1 MPSSA
6 LCTATLFFVCS
17 IGRGCYHDRAFWTA
31 RLRSAGLNKPEV
43 RSRVMR
49 REAPSRAR
57 HCQTLDRSR
66 IEPQTGGSNK
76 ILELILGG
84 CARNR
89 SCQTRT
95 RDQPGKCNL
104 RGRGLALGRHLVEPC
119 QNATPTLI
127 QVLAHALTTRAL
139 PEVSFRAVLARQKP
153 ARKGVVADHPQTVLA
168 AERLQFGLVASAIME
183 VVLGLEALVTR
194 QTSPRA
200 YVESFSEPRGTV
212 VRGPD
217 RPDLSRLDQFSVGAE
232 RFLERGVRFILMGLV
247 KVDTVGLQ
255 PLE

>member
-1 MPSSA
+1 MHLASW
-6 LCTATLFFVCS
+6 
-17 IGRGCYHDRAFWTA
+17 RGSWFSCLPQRGMQCASPDQ
-31 RLRSAGLNKPEV
+31 
-43 RSRVMR
+43 
-49 REAPSRAR
+49 PSRAR

-104 RGRGLALGRHLVEPC
+104 RGRGLALGRHLVERC

-127 QVLAHALTTRAL
+127 QVLAHALTTPAL

-168 AERLQFGLVASAIME
+168 AVSAIPETASA
-183 VVLGLEALVTR
+183 ASWR
-194 QTSPRA
+194 H
-200 YVESFSEPRGTV
+200 
-212 VRGPD
+212 
-217 RPDLSRLDQFSVGAE
+217 
-232 RFLERGVRFILMGLV
+232 
-247 KVDTVGLQ
+247 
-255 PLE
+255 